1 MTALAYALHAG
12 PSTRATDD
20 QTLHCGGGVDLYTS
34 GSSALASDMMT
45 GGHTGLF
52 TTSCSQTGQAM
63 ATGDRVELFTT
74 SC

>member
-1 MTALAYALHAG
+1 MTALAYALNAG

-20 QTLHCGGGVDLYTS
+20 QTLHCGGGTDLYTS
-34 GSSALASDMMT
+34 GSNALASDLMT

-52 TTSCSQTGQAM
+52 TTSCSPASQAI
-63 ATGDRVELFTT
+63 ATGDLVELFTT